1 MTKLCARGKA
11 AAKRKFA
18 IYPSAYANAYASK
31 ICAGKIKDPSGKK
44 RKDWGPKKASKGL
57 AITAGAESGLGR
69 IQKSGLS
76 LPKKARAG
84 KLIEVGKQLLQ
95 KKFKK
100 KPGGQPGPN
109 KATSKVPITKDVN
122 VNKKGQSSLSG
133 TEMQVKDKKAKF
145 VLDRHYGQDI
155 KSIPTIKG
163 KPKYKKGG
171 LTKWFKEK
179 WVDISSKKP
188 GGGYRECGRKS
199 ASQSKRGYPK
209 CVPAAKAASMTKGQI
224 RSAVARKRKVS
235 NVGPKPTNVK
245 TIIKRVRGGM
255 VKQTRGSCWEGYK
268 QLGMKKKGD
277 KMVPNCVKANTG
289 IFVEQEVSKKSKK
302 PGMENYN
309 GSHIKSDI
317 GGKSVSNKSYEDYY
331 KGMI

>member
-11 AAKRKFA
+11 AAKRKFRV
-18 IYPSAYANAYASK
+18 YPSAYANAYASK

-57 AITAGAESGLGR
+57 AITAGAQSGLGR
-69 IQKSGLS
+69 IQKS
-76 LPKKARAG
+76 KIVTEKARFGALIKTG
-84 KLIEVGKQLLQ
+84 KKVKELL
-95 KKFKK
+95 KKEKPK
-100 KPGGQPGPN
+100 KPGGQKGPN

-122 VNKKGQSSLSG
+122 VDKKGGSSLSG

-145 VLDRHYGQDI
+145 VLDRHFGKDI
-155 KSIPTIKG
+155 KSIPITKG

-171 LTKWFKEK
+171 LTKWFQEK

-199 ASQSKRGYPK
+199 ASRSKRGYPK

-224 RSAVARKRKVS
+224 SSAVARKRKAG

-245 TIIKRVRGGM
+245 TIIKKRKGGSIT
-255 VKQTRGSCWEGYK
+255 QGTCWDGYK
-268 QLGMKKKGD
+268 QVGMKKKGN
-277 KMVPNCVKANTG
+277 KMVPNCVKASTG
-289 IFVEQEVSKKSKK
+289 GYI
-302 PGMENYN
+302 
-309 GSHIKSDI
+309 GSHIKSDLA
-317 GGKSVSNKSYEDYY
+317 GTPVSNKSYEDYY
-331 KGMI
+331 KDLI

>member
-18 IYPSAYANAYASK
+18 VYPSAYANAYASK

-44 RKDWGPKKASKGL
+44 RKDWGPKKARL
-57 AITAGAESGLGR
+57 
-69 IQKSGLS
+69 
-76 LPKKARAG
+76 G
-84 KLIEVGKQLLQ
+84 KLIEVGKQLL
-95 KKFKK
+95 KKEFKK
-100 KPGGQPGPN
+100 KPGGQQGPN
-109 KATSKVPITKDVN
+109 RATSKVPITKDIN

-133 TEMQVKDKKAKF
+133 TEMEIKDKKAKF
-145 VLDRHYGQDI
+145 VLDRYYGKDI
-155 KSIPTIKG
+155 KSIPITKG

-209 CVPAAKAASMTKGQI
+209 CVPAARAASMTKGQI

-245 TIIKRVRGGM
+245 TVIKA
-255 VKQTRGSCWEGYK
+255 S
-268 QLGMKKKGD
+268 KG
-277 KMVPNCVKANTG
+277 KY
-289 IFVEQEVSKKSKK
+289 I
-302 PGMENYN
+302 
-309 GSHIKSDI
+309 GSHIKSDLA
-317 GGKSVSNKSYEDYY
+317 GEPVSNKSYEDYY

>member
-18 IYPSAYANAYASK
+18 VYPSAYANAYASK

-57 AITAGAESGLGR
+57 AITAGAQSGLGR
-69 IQKSGLS
+69 IQKSRMAM
-76 LPKKARAG
+76 KKARVG
-84 KLIEVGKQLLQ
+84 KLIEIGKQLL
-95 KKFKK
+95 KKDFKK
-100 KPGGQPGPN
+100 KGRPLKKENEAPKPN
-109 KATSKVPITKDVN
+109 RATSKVPITKDIN

-133 TEMQVKDKKAKF
+133 TEMQIKDKKAKF
-145 VLDRHYGQDI
+145 VLDRYYGKDI
-155 KSIPTIKG
+155 KSIPITKG

-209 CVPAAKAASMTKGQI
+209 CVPAARAASMTKGQI

-235 NVGPKPTNVK
+235 NVGPKPVNVK
-245 TIIKRVRGGM
+245 TVIKRKIGGM
-255 VKQTRGSCWEGYK
+255 TQGTCWDGYK
-268 QLGMKKKGD
+268 QVGMKKKGK
-277 KMVPNCVKANTG
+277 KMVPNCVKA
-289 IFVEQEVSKKSKK
+289 SKGK
-302 PGMENYN
+302 YI
-309 GSHIKSDI
+309 GSHIKSDLA
-317 GGKSVSNKSYEDYY
+317 GEPVSNKSYEDYY

>member
-18 IYPSAYANAYASK
+18 VYPSAYANAYASK
-31 ICAGKIKDPSGKK
+31 ICAGKIKDSSGKK

-57 AITAGAESGLGR
+57 AITAGAQSGLGR
-69 IQKSGLS
+69 IQKSRMAM
-76 LPKKARAG
+76 KKARVG
-84 KLIEVGKQLLQ
+84 KLIEVGKSLLKRRGKGPKKGTQADYGKEQ
-95 KKFKK
+95 K
-100 KPGGQPGPN
+100 
-109 KATSKVPITKDVN
+109 TPITKDIN

-133 TEMQVKDKKAKF
+133 TEMQIKDKKAKF
-145 VLDRHYGQDI
+145 VLDRYYGKDI
-155 KSIPTIKG
+155 KSIPITKG

-209 CVPAAKAASMTKGQI
+209 CVPAAKASSMTKGQI

-245 TIIKRVRGGM
+245 TIIRRERGGM
-255 VKQTRGSCWEGYK
+255 VKQIRGSCWEGYK
-268 QLGMKKKGD
+268 QVGMKKKGD

-289 IFVEQEVSKKSKK
+289 IFVEQEASKKSKK